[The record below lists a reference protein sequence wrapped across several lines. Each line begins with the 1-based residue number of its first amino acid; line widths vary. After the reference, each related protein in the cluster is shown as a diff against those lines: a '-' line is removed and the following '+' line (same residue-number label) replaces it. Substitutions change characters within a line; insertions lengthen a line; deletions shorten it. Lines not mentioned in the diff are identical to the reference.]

1 MLLAIDTAT
10 RWLGLALHDGQ
21 TVVTELGWQ
30 SVQTQ
35 TIDLAPAVQEI
46 FDRARI
52 SAADLKGIG
61 VAIGPGSYTGLRVG
75 LGLAKGLSLAH
86 RLPLLAVPTLDIV
99 AAGIGPQEGRLV
111 VVAEAGRT
119 RICAGRYRWHKRY
132 GWQSHGLP
140 DIFTWEQLL
149 ATLSGPTFLAGEID
163 VAAARQIKQADKALP
178 NKAFQIM
185 PASANVRR
193 AGYLAQIAWNRLRRG
208 QTDDAAA
215 LSPLYLRDPA
225 GSAPQS

>member
-1 MLLAIDTAT
+1 MLLALDTAT
-10 RWLGLALHDGQ
+10 RWMGLALHDGQ
-21 TVVTELGWQ
+21 TIVAEIGWQ
-30 SVQTQ
+30 SVNTQ
-35 TIDLAPAVQEI
+35 TTELAPAVQEM
-46 FDRARI
+46 FARARI

-99 AAGIGPQEGRLV
+99 AAGIGYQEGQLV

-119 RICAGRYRWHKRY
+119 RICAGRYRWHKRH
-132 GWQSHGLP
+132 GWQAQGAP
-140 DIFTWEQLL
+140 DILAWDQLL
-149 ATLSGPTFLAGEID
+149 AMLSGPTFLAGEID
-163 VAAARQIKQADKALP
+163 AAAARQIKQADKALS

-208 QTDDAAA
+208 QVDDAAA
-215 LSPLYLRDPA
+215 LSPIYLRDPA
-225 GSAPQS
+225 GSAAQE

>member
-21 TVVTELGWQ
+21 TIVAELGWQ
-30 SVQTQ
+30 SVNTQ
-35 TIDLAPAVQEI
+35 TIDLAPALQGM

-99 AAGIGPQEGRLV
+99 AAGIGYQEGQLV

-119 RICAGRYRWHKRY
+119 RICAGRYRWHKRH
-132 GWQSHGLP
+132 GWQSQGAP

-149 ATLSGPTFLAGEID
+149 ATLAETPTFLAGEID
-163 VAAARQIKQADKALP
+163 AAAVRQIKQTDKG
-178 NKAFQIM
+178 FQIM

-193 AGYLAQIAWNRLRRG
+193 AGTLAQIAWNRLRRG
-208 QTDDAAA
+208 QVDDAAA
-215 LSPLYLRDPA
+215 LSPIYLRDPA
-225 GSAPQS
+225 GSATQD